1 MGSIIGVALV
11 GRLLWELGQLA
22 HLPLFLAVVAF
33 GAWVAVASTYLVRRA
48 RARAPWRPRFARLR
62 NARARS

>member
-11 GRLLWELGQLA
+11 GRLLWELGHLA

-33 GAWVAVASTYLVRRA
+33 GAWIVVATAYL
-48 RARAPWRPRFARLR
+48 ARLVH
-62 NARARS
+62 S